1 MTNLYFF
8 DCFLILLLCFIQ
20 ELSNG
25 PFNRIASGCYREIAA
40 RYRNVAEDSVFGPLF
55 QPLASEDQDV
65 LISCI
70 ETLHSIFVDGTDPSG
85 FLLLLVPHSYRL
97 MHLYRLVLEQL

>member
-1 MTNLYFF
+1 
-8 DCFLILLLCFIQ
+8 
-20 ELSNG
+20 
-25 PFNRIASGCYREIAA
+25 
-40 RYRNVAEDSVFGPLF
+40 VAEDTVFGPLF

-70 ETLHSIFVDGTDPSG
+70 ETLHSIFVNGTDPSG

-97 MHLYRLVLEQL
+97 MQLYRLVHQELWKITGQLKNWFVIAGFGVKVFYK